1 MKKLIP
7 LLLVVLFI
15 TSCEDNE
22 IPVTLT
28 ASSDITESVA
38 VSIPQTN
45 GTSVAFDETVT
56 QDLTTI
62 ISNFNDVTDIA
73 INSLSYQ
80 YKNVTGNTD
89 AVIESAAIKI
99 NGNTISSISFVNM
112 AQEANN
118 GTVFSITDEAV
129 LNQLESLFLNN
140 ASVDIQFAGTAVSS
154 EGSVDFDIEFSLNLT
169 VTLN

>member
-7 LLLVVLFI
+7 LLLAMVLI

-28 ASSDITESVA
+28 ASSAITESVA

-45 GTSVAFDETVT
+45 GTSVAYDETVT
-56 QDLTTI
+56 QDLTAV
-62 ISNFNDVTDIA
+62 ISNFSDVTDIT
-73 INSLSYQ
+73 INSLSYE

-89 AVIESAAIKI
+89 AVLESATITI
-99 NGNTISSISFVNM
+99 NGSTISSVSFVNI
-112 AQEANN
+112 AQEASN
-118 GTVFSITDEAV
+118 GTVFSITDQAV
-129 LNQLESLFLNN
+129 LDQLESLFLNN
-140 ASVDIQFAGTAVSS
+140 ASLDIQFAGTAVSNA
-154 EGSVDFDIEFSLNLT
+154 GSVNFDMEFSVNLT